1 MSALISIPAGRCHR
15 RSEDSKWIDP
25 SAEKGLLELSLE
37 DDLLHLWWKSRVSG
51 ATEDELIIFPGEA
64 TFDKVEQDPSGR
76 THILKFSSSDQKYFF
91 WFQRA
96 SKSGDVRAQVDIN
109 ALLQDPSYTP
119 GSALLPNPS
128 TPQRNQ
134 ERSWPPTPGAPRLSH
149 PEPAPR
155 APAPVAET
163 PTQVAGSSTAA
174 TGSMDVDE
182 GQGSGHQEEM
192 ARLLVEW
199 AQHGGLAVEEDA
211 RLTDVLSP
219 ANISQL
225 LTSHPDLASSL
236 TPLLPPG
243 LSLPSNPTA
252 SDLIPILT
260 APQFTDAIASLD
272 NALRSGGLPG
282 GILRDLGLP
291 ESAGTSV
298 KGFLDALIGL
308 SKPEG
313 EGPPASDER
322 MDED

>member
-1 MSALISIPAGRCHR
+1 MSTIISVPAGRCHR
-15 RSEDSKWIDP
+15 RSEDSKWVDP
-25 SAEKGLLELSLE
+25 SPEKGLLEMNLE
-37 DDLLHLWWKSRVSG
+37 DDLLHLWWKSRVTGSV
-51 ATEDELIIFPGEA
+51 EDELIIFPGEA
-64 TFDKVEQDPSGR
+64 TFAKVDQDPSGR

-96 SKSGDVRAQVDIN
+96 TSAGDVRVQVDVN
-109 ALLQDPSYTP
+109 ALLQDPSYRP
-119 GSALLPNPS
+119 GTAPLPIPS
-128 TPQRNQ
+128 TPQQTQ

-174 TGSMDVDE
+174 AGGMDIDE
-182 GQGSGHQEEM
+182 GHVQQEEM

-199 AQHGGLAVEEDA
+199 AQHGGLGSVEEDA

-225 LTSHPDLASSL
+225 LKTHPDLASSL

-243 LSLPSNPTA
+243 LSLPSNPTEQ
-252 SDLIPILT
+252 DLIPILT

-282 GILRDLGLP
+282 GMMRELGLP

-298 KGFLDALIGL
+298 KGFLEGLIGL
-308 SKPEG
+308 NKPEG
-313 EGPPASDER
+313 EGASDDR